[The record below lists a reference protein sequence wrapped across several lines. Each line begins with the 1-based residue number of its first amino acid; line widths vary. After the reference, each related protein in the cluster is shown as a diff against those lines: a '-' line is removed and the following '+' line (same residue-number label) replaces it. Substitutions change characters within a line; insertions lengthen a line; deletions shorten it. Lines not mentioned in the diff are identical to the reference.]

1 MKILVVYI
9 TMIFY
14 MWIGAV
20 ILDLGLRMAVRQIE
34 YNNYITDCIRRS
46 NEIHSYVEVQKQR

>member
-34 YNNYITDCIRRS
+34 YNTAKICTKIKFFPHLCQIF
-46 NEIHSYVEVQKQR
+46 NETK